1 MAANY
6 SQLHKSYEI
15 LSKNHNQLTDQVNR
29 LNNTITGKKKKV
41 ETGNKNMY
49 YTHRI
54 IVCIFPNLICFVSWN
69 TNTEKKTNLL
79 GII

>member
-29 LNNTITGKKKKV
+29 LNNTITGKKKSGK
-41 ETGNKNMY
+41 TGNKNTY
-49 YTHRI
+49 YTPRI
-54 IVCIFPNLICFVSWN
+54 MVRIFPNLICFVSWN
-69 TNTEKKTNLL
+69 TSTEKKKNLL